1 MLTSS
6 FKTLLIGGK
15 VAATAALLATTAMA
29 QTTAIDTPQGN
40 TVVVPDQALETQP
53 SGGFVLESD
62 YPRLDSMENNEMIA
76 ETLIAQGYSDVVISR
91 EGPILTVTAQRAAV
105 PIELVYST
113 ANGRLISVDGVET
126 RPAAGGTSAGDT
138 ATGTTADTATPAA
151 AAEDAA
157 TDGITD
163 DSETD
168 AATDGTGT
176 EAGTGGSDV
185 GTDADADTGADTG
198 PDGADTSGADTDGA
212 GTDGADTDGADS
224 DSDSSGA
231 DGADADSG
239 TNG

>member
-40 TVVVPDQALETQP
+40 TVVVPDQALEAQP

-138 ATGTTADTATPAA
+138 ATGTTADTAAPAA
-151 AAEDAA
+151 APEDAA

-185 GTDADADTGADTG
+185 GADADTAADEG

-212 GTDGADTDGADS
+212 GTDGADTDGSDS